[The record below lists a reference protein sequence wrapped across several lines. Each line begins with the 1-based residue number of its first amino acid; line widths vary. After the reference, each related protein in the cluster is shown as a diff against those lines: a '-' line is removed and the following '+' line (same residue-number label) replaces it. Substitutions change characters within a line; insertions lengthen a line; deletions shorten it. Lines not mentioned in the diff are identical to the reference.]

1 MGERARCVIV
11 DRSEWFRELLR
22 GELEGL
28 GVELVGEAVSLAD
41 AREVLVSRKPEVA
54 LVTPELDERGE
65 GVRRLLSGVGPAEC
79 PTLVLLGQFRAP
91 TGFKIL
97 GGCRRVGKADGVRA
111 LADEIVAAAEER
123 RELLRAVSGEYG
135 QERTADALLHALGL
149 DGSQTGCAYLRH
161 ALLTAVRE
169 GDRVRAKEL
178 YTETA
183 ESFSTSPSDV
193 ERNIRFAVSTCVK
206 SAPINSRI
214 VILGSGGAVPGNMEL
229 IRTLAGIVGGRARRV

>member
-65 GVRRLLSGVGPAEC
+65 GVRRLLSGMGPAEC
-79 PTLVLLGQFRAP
+79 PALVLLGQFRAP

-111 LADEIVAAAEER
+111 LAGEIVAAAEER

-135 QERTADALLHALGL
+135 QERMADALLHALGL

-161 ALLTAVRE
+161 ALLAAVRE

-193 ERNIRFAVSTCVK
+193 ERNIRFAVSTSVK
-206 SAPINSRI
+206 RAPIDRRI
-214 VILGSGGAVPGNMEL
+214 VIFGSDGVPRNMEL
-229 IRTLAGIVGGRARRV
+229 IRTMEGIVGGRARRV

>member
-1 MGERARCVIV
+1 MGERARYVIV

-28 GVELVGEAVSLAD
+28 GVELVGEAASLAD
-41 AREVLVSRKPEVA
+41 ARGVLVSRKPEVA

-79 PTLVLLGQFRAP
+79 PALVLLGQFRAP

-97 GGCRRVGKADGVRA
+97 GGCRRVGTAD
-111 LADEIVAAAEER
+111 VAAAEER
-123 RELLRAVSGEYG
+123 RELLRAVSGRYG
-135 QERTADALLHALGL
+135 LEETADALLHALGL
-149 DGSQTGCAYLRH
+149 DGGRAGCAFLRH

-169 GDRVRAKEL
+169 GEHTKAKEL
-178 YTETA
+178 YTKTA

-193 ERNIRFAVSTCVK
+193 ERDIRFAVSTSLK
-206 SAPINSRI
+206 SAPIYSRI
-214 VILGSGGAVPGNMEL
+214 VIFGSDGAVPGNMEL
-229 IRTLAGIVGGRARRV
+229 IRTLVGIVGGRARRV